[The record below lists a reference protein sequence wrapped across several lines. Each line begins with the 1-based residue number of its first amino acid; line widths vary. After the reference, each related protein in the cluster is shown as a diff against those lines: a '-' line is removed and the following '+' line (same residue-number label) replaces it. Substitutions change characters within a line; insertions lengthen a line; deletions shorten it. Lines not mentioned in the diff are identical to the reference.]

1 MENGAPNWPNVSFPK
16 VPESDEENICRNTSN
31 SEEKIV
37 PFKESLEPR
46 LTPHRFFGLVH
57 SFERSSWIH

>member
-1 MENGAPNWPNVSFPK
+1 MENGVPNWPNVSFPK

-37 PFKESLEPR
+37 PFKESLEQPGTKVNPKQILR
-46 LTPHRFFGLVH
+46 TGSFF
-57 SFERSSWIH
+57 